1 MKRIIPALTMTVMT
15 VFSTPLLAEGISAS
29 PTQSATDDAIAGKVE
44 AALLFSGQFDTMD
57 IRTDVSKGQVILTG
71 KVNSEVNRELA
82 QEVAASL
89 DGVVSVENKLDVV
102 KPALLEGDL
111 VTLLNGVRDAQMVS
125 LIRTQLLLESG
136 LSGDDIDVHALRGIV
151 TLTGKVESLT
161 ERDLIIAIAKNT
173 DDVVDVKSELSVDS

>member
-71 KVNSEVNRELA
+71 SKGQVILTGKVNSEVNRELA

-111 VTLLNGVRDAQMVS
+111 VTLLHGVRDAQMVS

-151 TLTGKVESLT
+151 TLTGKV
-161 ERDLIIAIAKNT
+161 
-173 DDVVDVKSELSVDS
+173 

>member
-111 VTLLNGVRDAQMVS
+111 VTLLHGVRDAQMVS
-125 LIRTQLLLESG
+125 LIRTQLLLES
-136 LSGDDIDVHALRGIV
+136 
-151 TLTGKVESLT
+151 GKVESLT